1 MYTGSKRSGV
11 QVYASKTILQHNFIS
26 FFLFRLSYAQSLF
39 QSGLFDEAFNTTTE
53 ITTEMVNSK
62 NMKEKVLQLQS
73 AIRYSNE
80 DYAGAQSLLLQRQ
93 PSHHSTLNDEGC
105 LLYQVC

>member
-1 MYTGSKRSGV
+1 MFVGSKCSGV
-11 QVYASKTILQHNFIS
+11 QVCVSKTILQHIINRFY
-26 FFLFRLSYAQSLF
+26 FRLSYAQSLF
-39 QSGLFDEAFNTTTE
+39 QSGLFDEAFNTTE
-53 ITTEMVNSK
+53 ITATEMANSK

-105 LLYQVC
+105 LLYQVS